1 MRLKGEKLRLSR
13 GGKHSNPWRML
24 VYILIIAVGVLIIH
38 LEQTGEVQP
47 FFLPTAGPTRGAE
60 SFAEEAEVH
69 FFAGDLTK
77 AIEAYEAASA
87 MEPRNAELLA
97 KLARLQTYSSSL
109 LTTTDERRT
118 RLAEARDT
126 IDRAV
131 EISPENATVH
141 AIRAL
146 VYDWSATA
154 EVKDTLV
161 VGDVVR
167 VQANLDEDGLMIA
180 RIIESEDN
188 IQPGSSEGMVEE
200 GTTFIF
206 SGVVERKAQDEWT
219 IGGRTIFVSPQTLI
233 RNPNRRDEFL
243 TEAENAANH
252 ASNLDPG
259 SILAQAF
266 KAEVQVD
273 QGEFALALDN
283 AQQAA
288 EGVDNMGGQFEY
300 AMDVHRVYATV
311 LENYGYY
318 LQAINEYQK
327 AAEIS
332 PNLTFLYLSIG
343 TNYRELQDID
353 TALYYFDKAV
363 KINEQLGIE
372 DPTPYLAIGRTYQNQ
387 GEFFI
392 SAINIERALEIDPG
406 NPDIYGR
413 LGIVYFQARNY
424 ESAIDIFK
432 CAVRGCTVEENR
444 ERICRFVYRSDDPE
458 CEKAQEEINEAV
470 PGLELGP
477 KSVEYYYT
485 YGSVLAAFS
494 GHPDY
499 PGICIEAEEIFSELM
514 TQYSDDALVVAI
526 VNEGRA
532 ICAGTAIVPE
542 TTPEPTPTI
551 SESP

>member
-1 MRLKGEKLRLSR
+1 MRLKGERLRLSR

-24 VYILIIAVGVLIIH
+24 VYILIIAGGVLILH
-38 LEQTGEVQP
+38 LKQTGEVQP
-47 FFLPTAGPTRGAE
+47 FFLPTSGPTRGAE
-60 SFAEEAEVH
+60 SYAEEAEVH
-69 FFAGDLTK
+69 FFAGDLKK
-77 AIEAYEAASA
+77 AIEAYGAATA
-87 MEPRNAELLA
+87 MEPGNTELLA
-97 KLARLQTYSSSL
+97 KLARIQTYSSSL
-109 LTTTDERRT
+109 LTTIDERRA

-126 IDRAV
+126 IERAV

-167 VQANLDEDGLMIA
+167 VQANLDDDGRMIA

-188 IQPGSSEGMVEE
+188 IEPGNSEGVIEE

-206 SGVVERKAQDEWT
+206 SGMIETKSQNEWVV
-219 IGGRTIFVSPQTLI
+219 GGRTVGVTTQTLI

-243 TEAENAANH
+243 TEAENAANW

-259 SILAQAF
+259 NLLARAF

-283 AQQAA
+283 VQQAA
-288 EGVDNMGGQFEY
+288 EAVDDMGGQFEY
-300 AMDVHRVYATV
+300 AMDVYRVYATV
-311 LENYGYY
+311 LENHGYY

-327 AAEIS
+327 AVEIS
-332 PNLTFLYLSIG
+332 PNLTFLYLQIG
-343 TNYRELQDID
+343 ANYRELQDID

-363 KINEQLGIE
+363 KINDQLGIK
-372 DPTPYLAIGRTYQNQ
+372 DPTPYLAIGRTYQWE

-392 SAINIERALEIDPG
+392 SAINIEHALEIDYG

-413 LGIVYFQARNY
+413 LGIVYFLARNY
-424 ESAIDIFK
+424 ESAIDILK
-432 CAVRGCTVEENR
+432 CAVRGCSVEENR
-444 ERICRFVYRSDDPE
+444 ERICRFVYRLDDPD
-458 CEKAQEEINEAV
+458 CEDGQEINKEV
-470 PGLELGP
+470 RGLELGP

-485 YGSVLAAFS
+485 YGSVLAAFY

-499 PGICIEAEEIFSELM
+499 PGICIEAEEIFVELM
-514 TQYSDDALVVAI
+514 LQYRSDPLVSAI
-526 VNEGRA
+526 VAEGRA
-532 ICAGTAIVPE
+532 ICEGPAIAPE
-542 TTPEPTPTI
+542 ATVEPTPTL

>member
-1 MRLKGEKLRLSR
+1 
-13 GGKHSNPWRML
+13 
-24 VYILIIAVGVLIIH
+24 
-38 LEQTGEVQP
+38 
-47 FFLPTAGPTRGAE
+47 
-60 SFAEEAEVH
+60 
-69 FFAGDLTK
+69 
-77 AIEAYEAASA
+77 
-87 MEPRNAELLA
+87 
-97 KLARLQTYSSSL
+97 
-109 LTTTDERRT
+109 LTTLDERRA
-118 RLAEARDT
+118 RLSEARDT

-146 VYDWSATA
+146 VYDWSASA

-167 VQANLDEDGLMIA
+167 VQAILDDTGQMAA
-180 RIIESEDN
+180 RIIESEDT
-188 IQPGSSEGMVEE
+188 IKPGSSEGMVEE
-200 GTTFIF
+200 GAMFIF
-206 SGVVERKAQDEWT
+206 SGVVEGKDQEEWT
-219 IGGRTIFVSPQTLI
+219 VGGRTIVVTPLTLI
-233 RNPNRRDEFL
+233 RDPNRRGEFL
-243 TEAENAANH
+243 TEAENAANR
-252 ASNLDPG
+252 ASSLDPG
-259 SILAQAF
+259 NILAQAF

-288 EGVDNMGGQFEY
+288 EAVDNMDDRFEY

-311 LENYGYY
+311 LENHGYY

-332 PNLTFLYLSIG
+332 PNLTFLYLQIG
-343 TNYRELQDID
+343 ANYRELQDIE

-363 KINEQLGIE
+363 KINEQLGVL
-372 DPTPYLAIGRTYQNQ
+372 DPTPYLAIGRTYQWE

-392 SAINIERALEIDPG
+392 SAINIERALKIDHG

-413 LGIVYFQARNY
+413 LGIVYFMARNY
-424 ESAIDIFK
+424 ESAIDILK
-432 CAVRGCTVEENR
+432 CAVRGCSVEENR
-444 ERICRFVYRSDDPE
+444 ERFCKFVYRVDDPE
-458 CEKAQEEINEAV
+458 CDEAQEKINEAV

-485 YGSVLAAFS
+485 YGSVLAAFY

-499 PGICIEAEEIFSELM
+499 PGICIEAEEIFTELM
-514 TQYSDDALVVAI
+514 TQYSNDALVVAI
-526 VNEGRA
+526 VEQGRA
-532 ICAGTAIVPE
+532 ICEGPVISPE
-542 TTPEPTPTI
+542 VTPEPTPTL

>member
-1 MRLKGEKLRLSR
+1 MRLKGERLRLSR
-13 GGKHSNPWRML
+13 GGRQSNPWRML
-24 VYILIIAVGVLIIH
+24 VYIIIIAGGVLIYR
-38 LEQTGEVQP
+38 LTQVGEVQP
-47 FFLPTAGPTRGAE
+47 LFLPTPGPTRGAR
-60 SFAEEAEVH
+60 SYTEEAEVH
-69 FFAGDLTK
+69 FFAGNLPE
-77 AIEAYEAASA
+77 AINAYEIATTL
-87 MEPRNAELLA
+87 EPGNAELLA

-109 LTTTDERRT
+109 LTTSDDRRA
-118 RLAEARDT
+118 RLDEARET
-126 IDRAV
+126 IDHAV
-131 EISPENATVH
+131 EISPENATAH

-154 EVKDTLV
+154 EVRDTLL

-167 VQANLDEDGLMIA
+167 VQANLDDAGRMIA
-180 RIIESEDN
+180 RIIESEEN
-188 IQPGSSEGMVEE
+188 IEPGSSEGMVEE
-200 GTTFIF
+200 GTMFIF
-206 SGVVERKAQDEWT
+206 SGMVEEKSQNEWVV
-219 IGGRTIFVSPQTLI
+219 GGRTVVVSQQTLV

-243 TEAENAANH
+243 TEAENAANR

-259 SILAQAF
+259 NILAQAF

-288 EGVDNMGGQFEY
+288 EAVESIGGIFEY

-327 AAEIS
+327 AVEIS
-332 PNLTFLYLSIG
+332 PNLTFLYLQIG
-343 TNYRELQDID
+343 ANYRELQDID
-353 TALYYFDKAV
+353 NALYYFDKAV
-363 KINEQLGIE
+363 KINEQLRID
-372 DPTPYLAIGRTYQNQ
+372 DPTPYLAIGKTYQWQ

-424 ESAIDIFK
+424 ESAIDILK

-444 ERICRFVYRSDDPE
+444 ERICRFVYRLDDPE
-458 CEKAQEEINEAV
+458 CEQAQDITEDV
-470 PGLELGP
+470 LGLELGP

-485 YGSVLAAFS
+485 YGSVLSAFQ
-494 GHPDY
+494 GHEDY
-499 PGICIEAEEIFSELM
+499 PGICIEAEEIFAELM
-514 TQYSDDALVVAI
+514 TQYGDDALVIAI
-526 VNEGRA
+526 VAEGRA
-532 ICAGTAIVPE
+532 ICEGTAIPPE
-542 TTPEPTPTI
+542 ITAEPTPT
-551 SESP
+551 PNP

>member
-1 MRLKGEKLRLSR
+1 MRLKGERLRLGR
-13 GGKHSNPWRML
+13 GGRHSNPWRML
-24 VYILIIAVGVLIIH
+24 VYIIIIAGGVLIYR
-38 LEQTGEVQP
+38 LTQVGEVQP
-47 FFLPTAGPTRGAE
+47 LFLPTPGPTRSAE
-60 SFAEEAEVH
+60 SYTEEAEVH
-69 FFAGDLTK
+69 FFTGNLTE
-77 AIEAYEAASA
+77 AINAYEIATVL
-87 MEPRNAELLA
+87 EPGNAELLA

-109 LTTTDERRT
+109 LTTTNDRRA
-118 RLAEARDT
+118 RLAVARDT
-126 IDRAV
+126 IDHAV
-131 EISPENATVH
+131 EISPDNATVH

-154 EVKDTLV
+154 EVRDTLL

-167 VQANLDEDGLMIA
+167 VQANLDDDGQMIA

-188 IQPGSSEGMVEE
+188 IEPGSSEGMVEE
-200 GTTFIF
+200 GTMFIF
-206 SGVVERKAQDEWT
+206 SGVVEEKSLAEWVV
-219 IGGRTIFVSPQTLI
+219 GGRTVGVTPQTLV

-243 TEAENAANH
+243 TEAENAANR

-259 SILAQAF
+259 NILAQAY

-288 EGVDNMGGQFEY
+288 EAVESMGDQFEY

-332 PNLTFLYLSIG
+332 PNLTFLYLQIG
-343 TNYRELQDID
+343 ANYRELQDID
-353 TALYYFDKAV
+353 NALYYFDKAV
-363 KINEQLGIE
+363 KINDQLKIG
-372 DPTPYLAIGRTYQNQ
+372 DATPYLAIGKTYQWE

-392 SAINIERALEIDPG
+392 SAINVERALEIDPG

-424 ESAIDIFK
+424 ESAIDILK

-444 ERICRFVYRSDDPE
+444 ERICRFVYRIDDPE
-458 CEKAQEEINEAV
+458 CEQAQDINEDV
-470 PGLELGP
+470 LGLELGP

-485 YGSVLAAFS
+485 YGSVLAAFQ
-494 GHPDY
+494 GHEDY
-499 PGICIEAEEIFSELM
+499 PGICIEAEDIFAELM
-514 TQYSDDALVVAI
+514 TQYSDDALVLAI
-526 VNEGRA
+526 VDEGRA
-532 ICAGTAIVPE
+532 ICAGTALPPDI
-542 TTPEPTPTI
+542 TSEPTPTP
-551 SESP
+551 SP

>member
-1 MRLKGEKLRLSR
+1 MRLKGERLRLGR
-13 GGKHSNPWRML
+13 GGRHSNPWRML
-24 VYILIIAVGVLIIH
+24 VYIIIIAGGVLIYR
-38 LEQTGEVQP
+38 LTQVGEVQP
-47 FFLPTAGPTRGAE
+47 LFLPTPGPTRGAE
-60 SFAEEAEVH
+60 SYTEEAEVH
-69 FFAGDLTK
+69 FFAGNLTE
-77 AIEAYEAASA
+77 AINAYEIATVL
-87 MEPRNAELLA
+87 EPGNAELLA

-109 LTTTDERRT
+109 LTTPNDRRA
-118 RLAEARDT
+118 RLAVARDT
-126 IDRAV
+126 IDHAV
-131 EISPENATVH
+131 EISPDNATVH

-154 EVKDTLV
+154 EVRDTLL

-167 VQANLDEDGLMIA
+167 VQANLDDDGQMIA

-188 IQPGSSEGMVEE
+188 IEPGSSEGMVEE
-200 GTTFIF
+200 GTMFIF
-206 SGVVERKAQDEWT
+206 SGVVEEKSQAEWVV
-219 IGGRTIFVSPQTLI
+219 GGRTVGVTPKTLV

-243 TEAENAANH
+243 TEAENAANR

-259 SILAQAF
+259 NILAQAF

-288 EGVDNMGGQFEY
+288 EAVESMGGQFEY

-332 PNLTFLYLSIG
+332 PNLTFLYLQIG
-343 TNYRELQDID
+343 ANYRELQDID
-353 TALYYFDKAV
+353 NALYYFDKAV
-363 KINEQLGIE
+363 KINDQLKIE
-372 DPTPYLAIGRTYQNQ
+372 DPTPYLAIGKTYQWE

-392 SAINIERALEIDPG
+392 SAINVERALEIDPG

-413 LGIVYFQARNY
+413 LGIGYFQARNY
-424 ESAIDIFK
+424 ESAIDILK

-444 ERICRFVYRSDDPE
+444 ERICRFVYRIDDPE
-458 CEKAQEEINEAV
+458 CEQAQDINEDV
-470 PGLELGP
+470 LGLELGL

-485 YGSVLAAFS
+485 YGSVLAAFQ
-494 GHPDY
+494 GHEDY
-499 PGICIEAEEIFSELM
+499 PGICIEAEDIFTELM
-514 TQYSDDALVVAI
+514 TQYSDDALVLAI
-526 VNEGRA
+526 VDEGRA
-532 ICAGTAIVPE
+532 ICAGTVLPPDI
-542 TTPEPTPTI
+542 TSEPTPTP
-551 SESP
+551 SP